1 MWLEEYKPTEFSEFI
16 GNYANIK
23 KLCSW
28 YENPKDI
35 KIVVITGDSGVGKTL
50 LVDLFIKTYKFT
62 AHVINTNQE
71 KSLNKL
77 KDKVIETLTFR
88 NILEVMY
95 HKRLAVII
103 DDIDIYMNNKSSI
116 ADLIKIIKKYNKN
129 KIVFIIGKKIIEK
142 TIKSN
147 KHICLLS
154 LDKPTFVN
162 CNIILHKIKN
172 DKKLTLEYKELKAVY
187 DYNNGDIRGMINM
200 LYELS
205 LDKTKNLETKNKDI
219 NYHLYEIINQIMY
232 EKTSI
237 NKLLDIAY
245 DTFFLPTIIYD
256 NMDVLD
262 LKDYSKCMENYLFSN
277 YLYYNTNEYKI
288 NDELSILLKIGYVN
302 HFTNMKKTKYKK
314 IVYSKLLNNKQKI
327 INGIKLQNSIKSK
340 ININYLIE
348 IIDMY
353 ERIDKKNKNEENIDN
368 LKIIFEENNL
378 DYKKILKIKNK

>member
-1 MWLEEYKPTEFSEFI
+1 
-16 GNYANIK
+16 
-23 KLCSW
+23 
-28 YENPKDI
+28 
-35 KIVVITGDSGVGKTL
+35 
-50 LVDLFIKTYKFT
+50 
-62 AHVINTNQE
+62 
-71 KSLNKL
+71 
-77 KDKVIETLTFR
+77 
-88 NILEVMY
+88 
-95 HKRLAVII
+95 
-103 DDIDIYMNNKSSI
+103 KSSI

-142 TIKSN
+142 TIKTN

-288 NDELSILLKIGYVN
+288 NDEL
-302 HFTNMKKTKYKK
+302 
-314 IVYSKLLNNKQKI
+314 
-327 INGIKLQNSIKSK
+327 
-340 ININYLIE
+340 
-348 IIDMY
+348 
-353 ERIDKKNKNEENIDN
+353 
-368 LKIIFEENNL
+368 
-378 DYKKILKIKNK
+378 